1 MGLLPSFAIPAFAEM
16 TLGAILANPLEYA
29 GNYSK
34 DQAS

>member
-1 MGLLPSFAIPAFAEM
+1 M